1 MKMPITIYRTRKQ
14 PIPAQAWKRLAI
26 GLIAFG
32 AAAAAIS
39 ALIS

>member
-1 MKMPITIYRTRKQ
+1 MKHPYITRASR

-32 AAAAAIS
+32 AVAAII
-39 ALIS
+39 AAIIS